1 MLQNKLA
8 DEQKVAYQIL
18 KNGLKNNSFVHAYLF
33 VGEKGTP
40 KMETAIFLAQS
51 LLCDQEGFACE
62 TCDTCQRVKDGN
74 YADLIIKDGTDSSIK
89 KEDILNIQEQFSKTA
104 IEAKGRK
111 IYILNMI
118 ENATPEA
125 LNSLLKFLEEPSE
138 DVTAILICEQQDRLL
153 PAIISRCQMI
163 PFRKTLPNALLQK
176 CRNENMNELD
186 AYLLTY
192 LVNNYEQINEII
204 EDENYQ
210 SARYLA
216 ISVLEKMILSVHE
229 ASLFLQIEGFKDK
242 KGNDR
247 AQFNYFI
254 EILMRFFKDCLRKD
268 CECQSEQ
275 WQELIRQYQKKNCV
289 QMLSVCMQIKD
300 KYNKSV
306 NIKLLS
312 DQLMA
317 EIRRCSHE

>member
-89 KEDILNIQEQFSKTA
+89 KEDILNIQVQFSKTA

-153 PAIISRCQMI
+153 PTIISRCQMI

-176 CRNENMNELD
+176 CRDENMNELD

-192 LVNNYEQINEII
+192 LVNNYEQISEII

-210 SARYLA
+210 NARYLA

>member
-153 PAIISRCQMI
+153 PTIISRCQMI

-192 LVNNYEQINEII
+192 LVNNYEQISEII

-210 SARYLA
+210 NARYLA

-229 ASLFLQIEGFKDK
+229 ASLFLQIEGFKEK

-300 KYNKSV
+300 KCNKSV

>member
-153 PAIISRCQMI
+153 PTIISRCQMI

-176 CRNENMNELD
+176 CRDENMNELD

-192 LVNNYEQINEII
+192 LVNNYEQISEII

-210 SARYLA
+210 NARYLA

-229 ASLFLQIEGFKDK
+229 ASLFLQIEGFKEK